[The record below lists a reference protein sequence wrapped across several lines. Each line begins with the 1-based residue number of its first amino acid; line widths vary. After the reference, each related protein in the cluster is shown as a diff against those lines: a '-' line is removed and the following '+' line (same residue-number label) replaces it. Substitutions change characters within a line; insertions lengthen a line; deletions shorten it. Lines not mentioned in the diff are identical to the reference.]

1 MSKQEIS
8 RENIVT
14 PVFGQDAEI
23 INAAV
28 LKAEDVAT
36 KRVRCPACGE
46 KVFAM
51 WPEGWDAH
59 AAHRCSGLTST
70 TQEDR
75 KQEFKSALRRL
86 FVS

>member
-1 MSKQEIS
+1 M
-8 RENIVT
+8 T
-14 PVFGQDAEI
+14 PVIGQDAEI
-23 INAAV
+23 INAAM

-59 AAHRCSGLTST
+59 AAHKCSGLTST
-70 TQEDR
+70 AKEDR
-75 KQEFKSALRRL
+75 KREFKSALGHL
-86 FVS
+86 FMH